1 MILADPHCHL
11 QDRRF
16 DDDREAV
23 IARALDALEWLAV
36 VGDDIPNSET
46 ACQLVRPGVFA
57 VVGVHP
63 YHADGFTESDVD
75 TLRAL
80 CARPGVIAIGETGL
94 DYHNEFSARPAQR
107 AAFVRQL
114 ALAAEMAL
122 PVVIHNREADGDT
135 LAILA
140 DHAAALK
147 SVIMHCF
154 GSDAKAAELFVELGC
169 YVSFAGNVTFPKAIP
184 LREAASVVPAE
195 RLLAETDSPYLA
207 PQPVRGKRCE
217 PAFVR
222 HTVEALAQLRGMSV
236 ETMAALLAENA
247 RRAFC
252 LGDRERFQPL
262 ILGARP

>member
-16 DDDREAV
+16 DEDREAV
-23 IARALDALEWLAV
+23 ITRALDALEWLAV
-36 VGDDIPNSET
+36 VGDDIPNSEI

-63 YHADGFTESDVD
+63 YHADDFTDSTLDA
-75 TLRAL
+75 LRAL

-114 ALAAEMAL
+114 ALAAERAL
-122 PVVIHNREADGDT
+122 PVVIHNREADEDT

-140 DHAAALK
+140 EHAGALK

-154 GSDAKAAELFVELGC
+154 GSDAATAERCVELGS
-169 YVSFAGNVTFPKAIP
+169 YVSFAGNVTFPKAAS
-184 LREAASVVPAE
+184 LREAALVVPPD

-222 HTVEALAQLRGMSV
+222 HTVEALAQLRNMPV
-236 ETMAALLAENA
+236 DTMAALLAQNA
-247 RRAFC
+247 QRAFG
-252 LGDRERFQPL
+252 LNPGPEGLPQQ
-262 ILGARP
+262 